1 MKRIAQVLMASF
13 VMAVFLVTAFSIVM
27 AADRPAAPA
36 ATQVAPGTLQKAT
49 TVKIPM
55 MCPPG
60 WHQKKNTTEE
70 FKCAPN
76 KPAAMQCPEGWKYVE
91 ALDCQSFQGLGTQT
105 MCGGCEVGCLKIPVI
120 K

>member
-1 MKRIAQVLMASF
+1 MKTFRVLIVT
-13 VMAVFLVTAFSIVM
+13 VMAVCFIAGIASLGW
-27 AADRPAAPA
+27 AAEERGLKP
-36 ATQVAPGTLQKAT
+36 APGKEVLQPTKPL
-49 TVKIPM
+49 IPAI

-76 KPAAMQCPEGWKYVE
+76 KPAPMKCPEGWKYVE
-91 ALDCQSFQGLGTQT
+91 ALDCKGAAGLGTQIL
-105 MCGGCEVGCLKIPVI
+105 CSGCEVGCLKIPII